1 MNILSRVIIFKLL
14 VTFLLI
20 NACATN
26 PTKVSGEDAQ
36 RLLPTKLGTVIDIQ
50 PVAIKGKK
58 SNAGA
63 TVGAIIGGIAGS
75 LVDDGEFREIL
86 MVTGAT
92 IGGIIGYYMPVKLGQ
107 HNGFQYVIS
116 VDGNERPFTVIQ
128 GGIGKKDEGFEIGQR
143 VTIVLGRQIRVLPGQ
158 V

>member
-63 TVGAIIGGIAGS
+63 TVGAIIGG
-75 LVDDGEFREIL
+75 
-86 MVTGAT
+86 
-92 IGGIIGYYMPVKLGQ
+92 
-107 HNGFQYVIS
+107 
-116 VDGNERPFTVIQ
+116 
-128 GGIGKKDEGFEIGQR
+128 
-143 VTIVLGRQIRVLPGQ
+143 
-158 V
+158 